1 MKQTRMRHRFT
12 LCQQVMLKVR
22 VISKLT
28 IFILLV
34 HIAIFVNPQKKL
46 FAFIIF
52 NPNLKMLLPS
62 KMMGLLWWHQFDGL
76 DISVTS
82 WTTTLQLSVHF
93 LMKRLLYYI
102 QSIWSRKNKPCPLI
116 SLFNILFLSEVRHNT
131 GSKNGRKL
139 PVHADF
145 KAFPQFLV

>member
-1 MKQTRMRHRFT
+1 
-12 LCQQVMLKVR
+12 
-22 VISKLT
+22 
-28 IFILLV
+28 
-34 HIAIFVNPQKKL
+34 
-46 FAFIIF
+46 
-52 NPNLKMLLPS
+52 MLLPS

-93 LMKRLLYYI
+93 LIKRQLYYI

-131 GSKNGRKL
+131 GSKNGRKNFRFTRTL
-139 PVHADF
+139 KPFHSFRCKHTCSVYQLLCLCSSVLF
-145 KAFPQFLV
+145 SQQFSQCTAGVTEELRILVYFNSEGVSGTFINWII